1 MNDTKKSDLTKT
13 KRTPNLSERKKTKE
27 WLEKNPK
34 VCKLTEELLGF
45 LEQYREPSFPYGW
58 FDRTKYP
65 VFKFGRDSIG
75 PRLSIRCNKNDC
87 TVTISM
93 PNDNKHLDELG
104 FSISPKKPAQSK
116 LNLKFEVESKN
127 KDSYEHLVKVLS
139 TNLITPLSAGKHID
153 VDVIPAATID
163 EAINKIA
170 ESKGL
175 NETEKDALVKVR
187 IGQGKYR
194 AALDDIWKGCA
205 LTGIKCR
212 DLLRASHI
220 KAWRDAE
227 AHERIDPFNGLLLAA
242 HLDALFDKG
251 LISFDSNG
259 FILISDLISESDLN
273 KLSID
278 KSMQLEMPPETHE
291 YMKCHREKYGFEC

>member
-1 MNDTKKSDLTKT
+1 MNDKKNTNLSKLKKTERTPDLTK
-13 KRTPNLSERKKTKE
+13 RKKTKE
-27 WLEKNPK
+27 WLDKHPK
-34 VCKLTEELLGF
+34 VYELTKELLGF
-45 LEQYREPSFPYGW
+45 LEKYREPSFPYGW
-58 FDRTKYP
+58 YNNL
-65 VFKFGRDSIG
+65 VFKYGRDSVG
-75 PRLSIRCNKNDC
+75 PRLSIKCNQSHCVVKI
-87 TVTISM
+87 TLPVIKRIPS
-93 PNDNKHLDELG
+93 ELN
-104 FSISPKKPAQSK
+104 FSIKSKKPAESELK
-116 LNLKFEVESKN
+116 LKFEVESKN
-127 KDSYEHLVKVLS
+127 KASYEHLLKVLS

-153 VDVIPAATID
+153 VGVIQEATID
-163 EAINKIA
+163 EAIDKIVG
-170 ESKGL
+170 SKNL
-175 NETEKDALVKVR
+175 DETEKDALVKVR

-259 FILISDLISESDLN
+259 FILISGLISETDLN

-278 KSMQLEMPPETHE
+278 KSMQLKMPPETHE
-291 YMKCHREKYGFEC
+291 YMKCHREKYGFEY

>member
-1 MNDTKKSDLTKT
+1 MKDTKKSDLTKT

-27 WLEKNPK
+27 WLERNPK
-34 VCKLTEELLGF
+34 VYKLTEELLGF
-45 LEQYREPSFPYGW
+45 LEEYREPSFPYGW
-58 FDRTKYP
+58 FDRTESH
-65 VFKFGRDSIG
+65 VFKFGRDSVG
-75 PRLSIRCNKNDC
+75 PRLSIRCNQSDC
-87 TVTISM
+87 TVTITL
-93 PNDNKHLDELG
+93 PNDNELLDDLG
-104 FSISPKKPAQSK
+104 FSSSLKKPEQSK
-116 LNLKFEVESKN
+116 LKLKFEVESKN
-127 KDSYEHLVKVLS
+127 KASYEHLIKVLS

-153 VDVIPAATID
+153 VDAIPEDKID
-163 EAINKIA
+163 EAFDKIA
-170 ESKGL
+170 ESKNL
-175 NETEKDALVKVR
+175 DETEKDALVKVR

-259 FILISDLISESDLN
+259 FILISDLISETDLN

-278 KSMQLEMPPETHE
+278 KSMQLKMPPEIHE
-291 YMKCHREKYGFEC
+291 YMKCHREKYGFEH